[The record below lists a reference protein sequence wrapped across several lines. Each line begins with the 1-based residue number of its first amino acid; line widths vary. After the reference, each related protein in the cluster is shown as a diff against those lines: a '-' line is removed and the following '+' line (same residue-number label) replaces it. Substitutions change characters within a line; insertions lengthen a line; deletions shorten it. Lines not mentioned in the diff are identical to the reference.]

1 MVPPRLARPP
11 QGLLPEITFLP
22 WESPLFRIQNADT
35 LVYKRYPGPRY
46 RFDAPE
52 GQYSSVYANDSRI
65 GVFAE
70 VYVDAGRR
78 LGVEDANR
86 HLVEMEIVP
95 ESPLPVIDLLSEGT
109 LRDLGLDERISTG
122 EDYERCQEW
131 ALKLHDHWPEVC
143 GIRYG
148 ARCAGR
154 STANMALFAERCADS
169 LQVRSLGR
177 LGELE
182 EIVLEAADRYRLRA
196 SFLA

>member
-1 MVPPRLARPP
+1 MEFLA
-11 QGLLPEITFLP
+11 
-22 WESPLFRIQNADT
+22 WEAPLFRIQDADS
-35 LVYKRYPGPRY
+35 LVYKRYPGARH

-52 GQYSSVYANDSRI
+52 GQYATVYANDSRI

-78 LGVEDANR
+78 LGAEDKNR
-86 HLVEMEIVP
+86 HLVELSPQV
-95 ESPLPVIDLLSEGT
+95 PLPIIDLLSEVT
-109 LRDLGLDERISTG
+109 LRDLKLDERISTG
-122 EDYERCQEW
+122 EDYERCQQW
-131 ALKLHDHWPEVC
+131 ALKLHEQWPEVC

-154 STANMALFAERCADS
+154 STANVALFAERCADH

-182 EIVLEAADRYRLRA
+182 ETVLEAADRYALTA